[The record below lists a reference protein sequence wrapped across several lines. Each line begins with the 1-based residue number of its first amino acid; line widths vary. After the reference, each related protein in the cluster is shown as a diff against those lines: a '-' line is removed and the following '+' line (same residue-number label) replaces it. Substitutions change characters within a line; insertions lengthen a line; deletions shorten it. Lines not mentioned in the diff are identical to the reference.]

1 MAGRGNGHHGC
12 DYNDILHVLI
22 PPATHHIV
30 CTMPLYT
37 HGDAYTTVCMDG
49 WMDGWIDAC
58 MIPLFEHNVCNE
70 IAMPGIGAHKNGSL
84 AVMWLELLVFVH

>member
-1 MAGRGNGHHGC
+1 MAGRGSGYHGC

-22 PPATHHIV
+22 PPATHHIM

-49 WMDGWIDAC
+49 WTDGWSVVQDDILDHMGSDC
-58 MIPLFEHNVCNE
+58 GCHNKV
-70 IAMPGIGAHKNGSL
+70 MTTKNY
-84 AVMWLELLVFVH
+84 